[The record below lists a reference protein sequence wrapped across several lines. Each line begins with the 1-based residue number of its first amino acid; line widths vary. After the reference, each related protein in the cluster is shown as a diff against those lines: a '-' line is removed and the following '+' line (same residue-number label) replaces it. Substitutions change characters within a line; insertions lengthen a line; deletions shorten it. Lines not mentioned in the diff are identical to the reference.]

1 MNNRREQMVITD
13 FVCIA
18 STTLGMGP

>member
-1 MNNRREQMVITD
+1 MNNRRQQMVVTD

-18 STTLGMGP
+18 SITLGMGP